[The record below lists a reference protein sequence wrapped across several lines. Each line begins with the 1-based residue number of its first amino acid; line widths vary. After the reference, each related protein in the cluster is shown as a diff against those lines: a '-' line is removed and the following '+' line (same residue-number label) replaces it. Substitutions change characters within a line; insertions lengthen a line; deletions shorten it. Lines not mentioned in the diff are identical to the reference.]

1 MRISDWSSDVCSS
14 DLRDV
19 ASLYI
24 AVHHDPW
31 GNIVLSADLPVDGRL
46 ALSER
51 ERSRRALAGRSQS
64 IARDATTGGQT
75 KFVGQRIC
83 GRGETAITD
92 PCLVEVSQNRNAN
105 EISKRFR
112 QHGERDTV
120 IIMRAIAQPEAAR
133 AQFHWAD
140 CLVPAQFL
148 RVLLL
153 GDRKSTV

>member
-64 IARDATTGGQT
+64 LARAATTGGQT
-75 KFVGQRIC
+75 KFVGPRIC
-83 GRGETAITD
+83 GSGETAITE
-92 PCLVEVSQNRNAN
+92 PCLVKLSQNEHSN
-105 EISKRFR
+105 ERYTLF
-112 QHGERDTV
+112 
-120 IIMRAIAQPEAAR
+120 
-133 AQFHWAD
+133 
-140 CLVPAQFL
+140 
-148 RVLLL
+148 
-153 GDRKSTV
+153 

>member
-51 ERSRRALAGRSQS
+51 ERYRRALAGRSQS
-64 IARDATTGGQT
+64 TAREATTGGQT

-83 GRGETAITD
+83 GRGETAITAT
-92 PCLVEVSQNRNAN
+92 CMAKVSHQRNAN
-105 EISKRFR
+105 
-112 QHGERDTV
+112 
-120 IIMRAIAQPEAAR
+120 QPEER
-133 AQFHWAD
+133 SIGKKG
-140 CLVPAQFL
+140 VN
-148 RVLLL
+148 
-153 GDRKSTV
+153 